1 MGGRLGVESELGKGS
16 TFSVT
21 IPGVKQAEERNEGSM
36 ASAVECRPSP
46 ASPMPR
52 RLLLVD
58 DSKMNI
64 MVLKALLKHIG
75 DFEMSTADDG
85 LEALAQL
92 KSSGAN
98 PFDMVLTDMWMPN
111 LDGEGLIKAI
121 RANPAWA
128 SLHVVAVTADVEC
141 RGKFKEMGFDD
152 LLLKPITVEKLVKI
166 ISGRAL
172 S

>member
-1 MGGRLGVESELGKGS
+1 
-16 TFSVT
+16 
-21 IPGVKQAEERNEGSM
+21 M
-36 ASAVECRPSP
+36 ASAVECRTSH
-46 ASPMPR
+46 ASHMPR

-64 MVLKALLKHIG
+64 IVLKALLKHIG
-75 DFEMSTADDG
+75 DFEISTADDG

-141 RGKFKEMGFDD
+141 RGKFEEMGFDD

-166 ISGRAL
+166 ISGRTL